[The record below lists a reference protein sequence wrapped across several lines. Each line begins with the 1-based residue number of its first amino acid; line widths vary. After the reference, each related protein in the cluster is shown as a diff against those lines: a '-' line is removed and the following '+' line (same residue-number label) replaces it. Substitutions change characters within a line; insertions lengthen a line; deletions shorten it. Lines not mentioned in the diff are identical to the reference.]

1 MASLGHVVG
10 AARREGVP
18 VVSLSWAVDCVV
30 RGTRVRQQSRPEYLS
45 PFLKESMGAVGRPR
59 GAAAGDAGAAA
70 TRCPFSTPTSVPVDD
85 AGGNARGRS
94 SPILPAAMFGAR
106 ASPSRLLVFSSRAGD
121 RYEVNDFVHFSTEEP
136 GTSARRVCS
145 KNTGGNSSTITAATT
160 TTTRSDY
167 GVGRIV
173 CLEQA
178 GNGRI
183 FATIEPLQKSTNK
196 QSGTTTIVVSAPA
209 HAAASSIGGVFHLG
223 VGVSTTHPSAE
234 SSVSRGRARRAKE
247 LKKVAEGVSRQK
259 VDASCL
265 RGRVAVL
272 PARDF
277 DARRGFCGRDPD
289 VYAQRGPSRATR

>member
-10 AARREGVP
+10 AARREGIP

-45 PFLKESMGAVGRPR
+45 PFLEESMGAVGRPR
-59 GAAAGDAGAAA
+59 GAAAGAAA
-70 TRCPFSTPTSVPVDD
+70 TRGPFSTPTSVPVGGA
-85 AGGNARGRS
+85 AGSARGRS
-94 SPILPAAMFGAR
+94 SPLLPAAMFGAR

-121 RYEVNDFVHFSTEEP
+121 RYEVNDCVHFSTEEP

-145 KNTGGNSSTITAATT
+145 KTTGGNSSTITTTTT
-160 TTTRSDY
+160 TTTRSDC

-209 HAAASSIGGVFHLG
+209 PAHAAASSIGGVFHLG
-223 VGVSTTHPSAE
+223 VGGSTTHPSAE
-234 SSVSRGRARRAKE
+234 SSVSRGRARRARE

-265 RGRVAVL
+265 RGRVTVL
-272 PARDF
+272 PAREF
-277 DARRGFCGRDPD
+277 DARRGFCDRDPD
-289 VYAQRGPSRATR
+289 VYAQRGPSRAAR